1 VAFNV
6 GGIASGLLFGYAVR
20 KFGLKWPTI
29 AALLT
34 GSAGIHIFGLGQ
46 ESLDGWKMVT
56 LFCGFMTNAAMIGL
70 YSILAKVFP
79 ANVRSTGTG
88 FVIGAGRIG
97 AASSPILAGLLFT
110 SVEGLYLV
118 SAIMAMGSVVAAL
131 LLLKSNLDERLAD

>member
-1 VAFNV
+1 
-6 GGIASGLLFGYAVR
+6 
-20 KFGLKWPTI
+20 
-29 AALLT
+29 
-34 GSAGIHIFGLGQ
+34 
-46 ESLDGWKMVT
+46 
-56 LFCGFMTNAAMIGL
+56 MTNAAMIGL